1 MKFDK
6 KKISEKIKSVSR
18 KAGNILGARQAKFGS
33 NALVLILALLGIL
46 ILINYIVRK
55 ESGTL
60 RYDMT
65 KNKQFTL
72 SDQTK
77 KVLKSLKDDVN
88 ITIFYQTDNPSRA
101 QLQNL
106 LGEYKAKNSYIKFE
120 FVDPDKSPTKARE
133 FGITRYGT
141 IVFKKGD
148 KTEQTTGFSESD
160 ITSSILK
167 LSKDGKKVIYFI
179 IGHKE
184 KDLSLTSEKGYSSI
198 KNTLEKE
205 GFEIKNL
212 NLTTNSKVPDDASVV
227 ILAGPQ
233 KALLDKE
240 KEILKKYLDER
251 DGKLFALIDPR
262 KEIKEDV
269 KMSDL
274 LDDYGI
280 TLTDGMVIDP
290 TKAFFGDVA
299 APVVEKWESHQ
310 ITEGL
315 SAAFFPGVQMVSKI
329 DKAPESILVS
339 DLGKTSNDSWLETTL
354 DTEKVKYDSATDKK
368 GPISIG
374 SASHQTKK
382 VKEGDQEVTKEG
394 LRIVVLGDSDFAVN
408 GYETFL
414 GNQDLF
420 VNSVLWL
427 ASEEEL
433 ISIRP
438 KEEDQRTVALTGSQG
453 RVIFYVTVVIMPLM
467 AIGLGIYVWSR
478 RRKTRRQ

>member
-6 KKISEKIKSVSR
+6 KKISEKIKGASK
-18 KAGNILGARQAKFGS
+18 KASKVLGARQTKFGS
-33 NALVLILALLGIL
+33 NTLVLILALLGIL
-46 ILINYIVRK
+46 ILVNYIVRK

-77 KVLKSLKDDVN
+77 KALKNLDDDVA
-88 ITIFYQTDNPSRA
+88 ITAFFQTDNSSRA
-101 QLQNL
+101 QLENL
-106 LGEYKAKNSYIKFE
+106 LSEYRAKNSHIKFE
-120 FVDPDKSPTKARE
+120 FIDPDKNPTKARE

-167 LSKDGKKVIYFI
+167 LDRDGNKVVYFI

-184 KDLSLTSEKGYSSI
+184 KDVSLTSEKGYSSI

-212 NLTTNSKVPDDASVV
+212 NLTTNSKVPDDAAVV

-240 KEILKKYLDER
+240 KESLKKYLDER
-251 DGKLFALIDPR
+251 DGKLFALVDPR
-262 KEIKEDV
+262 KEIKEDI
-269 KMSDL
+269 KISDF

-280 TLTDGMVIDP
+280 SLTDGMVIDP

-315 SAAFFPGVQMVSKI
+315 SAAFFPGVQMAAKME
-329 DKAPESILVS
+329 KAPENVLVS

-354 DTEKVKYDSATDKK
+354 DTEKVKYDSSTDKK

-374 SASHQTKK
+374 AAAHLTKK
-382 VKEGDQEVTKEG
+382 VQENGQEVTKEG
-394 LRIVVLGDSDFAVN
+394 LRVVVIGDSDFAVN

-420 VNSVLWL
+420 VNSLHWL
-427 ASEEEL
+427 VSEEEL

-438 KEEDQRTVALTGSQG
+438 KEEDQRTVALTGRQG
-453 RVIFYVTVVIMPLM
+453 RIIFYTTVVIMPLI
-467 AIGLGIYVWSR
+467 AIGAGIYVWSR
-478 RRKTRRQ
+478 RRKTRRK

>member
-6 KKISEKIKSVSR
+6 KKISEKIKGASK
-18 KAGNILGARQAKFGS
+18 KASNVLGARQTKFGS
-33 NALVLILALLGIL
+33 NTLVLILALLGIL
-46 ILINYIVRK
+46 ILVNYIVRK

-77 KVLKSLKDDVN
+77 KVLQNVNDDVN

-106 LGEYKAKNSYIKFE
+106 LSEYQAKNSRIKFE
-120 FVDPDKSPTKARE
+120 FVDPDKNPTKARE

-141 IVFKKGD
+141 IIFKKGD

-167 LSKDGKKVIYFI
+167 LSKDGKKVVYFM

-205 GFEIKNL
+205 NFEIKNL
-212 NLTTNSKVPDDASVV
+212 NLTTVSKVPDDASVV

-240 KEILKKYLDER
+240 KESLKKYLDEK

-269 KMSDL
+269 KVNDL
-274 LDDYGI
+274 LNNYGI
-280 TLTDGMVIDP
+280 NLTDGLVIDP

-315 SAAFFPGVQMVSKI
+315 SAAFFPGVQMVSKG
-329 DKAPESILVS
+329 DKTPENILVN
-339 DLGKTSNDSWLETTL
+339 DLGKSSNDSWLENNL
-354 DTEKVKYDSATDKK
+354 DTEKVKYDAGSDKK

-374 SASHQTKK
+374 TAAHQTKK
-382 VKEGDQEVTKEG
+382 VKEGDQEVAKEG
-394 LRIVVLGDSDFAVN
+394 LRIVVIGDSDFAVN

-420 VNSVLWL
+420 VNSLHWL

-438 KEEDQRTVALTGSQG
+438 KEEEQRTVALTGSQG
-453 RVIFYVTVVIMPLM
+453 RIIFYLTVVIMPLT
-467 AIGLGIYVWSR
+467 AIGVGIYVWSR